1 MNPLA
6 SNTEPHRGRPLPMRP
21 MLVLRTCKSHRQK
34 CQHQGIAC
42 VEFTMV
48 APVLVLCTFA
58 IVDVCNV
65 LHLKQKINTVAF
77 ETVRVA
83 SLKESTYEGAA
94 QEGAEFARARSIHNA
109 RITVESHHPEGFPT
123 RASLPLG
130 FTLRAQ
136 VTVPTQGNIP
146 GPFLLFRGG
155 TIESQLVRMSAR

>member
-1 MNPLA
+1 MNPYA
-6 SNTEPHRGRPLPMRP
+6 SNTEPHRVQPLPMRRL
-21 MLVLRTCKSHRQK
+21 LVPRTCDLSRKKFHR
-34 CQHQGIAC
+34 QGIAC
-42 VEFTMV
+42 VEFAMV

-58 IVDVCNV
+58 IVDICNV

-83 SLKESTYEGAA
+83 SLKESTFESAA
-94 QEGAEFARARSIHNA
+94 RQGAEFARARSINDA
-109 RITVESHHPEGFPT
+109 QIRVESHEPRVFPT

-136 VTVPTQGNIP
+136 VSVPTQGNIP

-155 TIESQLVRMSAR
+155 TVESQLVRMSAR

>member
-1 MNPLA
+1 MLRVHM
-6 SNTEPHRGRPLPMRP
+6 SRIRYLRPHKRRR
-21 MLVLRTCKSHRQK
+21 H
-34 CQHQGIAC
+34 GIAC
-42 VEFTMV
+42 VEFAVV

-83 SLKESTYEGAA
+83 SLKESTYVDAR
-94 QEGAEFARARSIHNA
+94 QKGAEFARARSITGA
-109 RITVESHHPEGFPT
+109 QIRVESHDPQQFPT

-136 VTVPTQGNIP
+136 VTVPTSGNIP
-146 GPFLLFRGG
+146 GPFLLFRGS
-155 TIESQLVRMSAR
+155 TVESQLVRISAR